1 MSARKYKEE
10 YLLAVRAYFSSQDQT
25 GKIRMN
31 GITRPMEIFDCDT
44 RQKIG
49 SVTPEKPEFEI
60 NVGKGRCRLLYAGSE
75 KQWNERIR

>member
-1 MSARKYKEE
+1 
-10 YLLAVRAYFSSQDQT
+10 
-25 GKIRMN
+25 MN

-49 SVTPEKPEFEI
+49 SVIPEKPEFEI